1 MASVIGTGTTIA
13 FDTGFFAE
21 IVGVRWTGIQ
31 RGAIDESHMGTTGAR
46 VFRPTSLFDPGELEV
61 DLHFAPATRPPID
74 DPAASCVV
82 DFGTH
87 TWTANA
93 FMTQFE
99 ITDPFEDKMTATGRL
114 KFSGNITIA
123 SG

>member
-1 MASVIGTGTTIA
+1 MPSVTGTGLTIT

-21 IVGVRWTGIQ
+21 ILSCRWSGMSRPSLDDT
-31 RGAIDESHMGTTGAR
+31 HMGTTAAR
-46 VFRPTSLFDPGELEV
+46 VYRPGNLFDPGELEV
-61 DLHFAPATRPPID
+61 ELHFAPATRPPID
-74 DPAASCVV
+74 DPASSCVV
-82 DFGTH
+82 DFGTY

-99 ITDPFEDKMTATGRL
+99 IVAPLEDKMVATGRL

-123 SG
+123 LG